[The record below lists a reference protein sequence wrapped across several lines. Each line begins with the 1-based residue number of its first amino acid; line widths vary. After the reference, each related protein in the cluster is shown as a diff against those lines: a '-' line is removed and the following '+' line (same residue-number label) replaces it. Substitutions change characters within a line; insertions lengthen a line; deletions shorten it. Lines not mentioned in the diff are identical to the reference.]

1 MKVDPYMMSMPQY
14 EMRIKEVRKRKE
26 VSTGLIG
33 LGLILISFWAI
44 VIFLGGFTVCL
55 VWGTLILGLPLLIGG
70 AALAASLRREERAL
84 NQWKSWELRTQ
95 AKMRDS
101 GRQDFK

>member
-1 MKVDPYMMSMPQY
+1 MKVDPYMMSMPEY

-26 VSTGLIG
+26 VSEALIG

-44 VIFLGGFTVCL
+44 VVFLGGFTVCL

-70 AALAASLRREERAL
+70 ATLAASLRGEEREL
-84 NQWKSWELRTQ
+84 EQWKAWELRTQ
-95 AKMRDS
+95 ANMKESSRH
-101 GRQDFK
+101 DFD